1 MKSLF
6 TLVIA
11 LLIGFTATAQKVENK
26 IKEAVVP
33 AAVKDAFKVKH
44 PGEVVKQWE
53 LDNGKYEADFMKGK
67 AKYTAVFS
75 TEGQWLITGTELKT
89 SAIPK
94 IILDQIKAGAYKDW
108 KVNQARSVETSE
120 IPKEIIV
127 EVEKGMDDVM
137 LYFNGDGKFLREK
150 KE

>member
-33 AAVKDAFKVKH
+33 AAVKDAFKAKH

-127 EVEKGMDDVM
+127 EVEKGMEDVM